1 MPSINTG
8 SVASSAVFMSSTINS
23 SDTLAELQKEPSL
36 SSEFNRYCCNDPWPC
51 GGTILKSIEVRGF
64 YRPKALKKIINLF
77 KKRNPNRSYPLP
89 NTEIEQVFSL
99 RYIKQLEMVWLN
111 VDFSGLCAGSQAR
124 FFKNLNPHLITE
136 LYMINVTP
144 CKEIVGIISLSF
156 FSLKVYQVGIQSSKV
171 KSIYLPVIQSLKSIK
186 LFSLDNPRTYSALK
200 LTESISES
208 VTHLDV
214 GPFMLRK
221 TPSIHP
227 LGLHLNQ
234 LSVSTCVDLQ
244 VLNLHFP
251 NITTLTFTTDGHFQ
265 ANPSIPN
272 HSVRCLNIFRLSNAD
287 IPFWRWL
294 QTSFPR
300 LLALN
305 LFSVSGIKFTFPP
318 DEVTLPSLKE
328 LFYSHAISTYFLKS
342 VHRLAPNARIFAD
355 GEASYF

>member
-1 MPSINTG
+1 MPCINTG
-8 SVASSAVFMSSTINS
+8 SVASSAAFMSSTIIS
-23 SDTLAELQKEPSL
+23 SLAELQKETTL
-36 SSEFNRYCCNDPWPC
+36 SSEFNSYCCNDPWPC

-64 YRPKALKKIINLF
+64 HRPKTFKKIINLF
-77 KKRNPNRSYPLP
+77 KRNTNQCYSLP
-89 NTEIEQVFSL
+89 NTEIGQVFSL
-99 RYIKQLEMVWLN
+99 RCIKQLEMVWLN
-111 VDFSGLCAGSQAR
+111 VDFSGLCAGSQAC

-171 KSIYLPVIQSLKSIK
+171 KSIYLPAIQSLKSIK
-186 LFSLDNPRTYSALK
+186 LFSLDNPRTYPALK

-208 VTHLDV
+208 VTHLDI

-221 TPSIHP
+221 TTSIHP
-227 LGLHLNQ
+227 LGLHLNH
-234 LSVSTCVDLQ
+234 LLVSTCVDLQ

-251 NITTLTFTTDGHFQ
+251 NITSLTFTTDGHFQ
-265 ANPSIPN
+265 ASPSIPN
-272 HSVRCLNIFRLSNAD
+272 HSVRCLNIFRLSHAD

-342 VHRLAPNARIFAD
+342 VHRLAPNAQIFAD